1 MESAFPREG
10 LIGVWKPKGMS
21 SHDAV
26 NIVRRLS
33 GERRVGHAGTL
44 DPLASGVLVMGIGRA
59 STKQLGDAVAKEK
72 EYIAS
77 VRLGAESSTGDE
89 EGEKTATPNPAM
101 PSEEAVRAAARKF
114 VGRIMQVPPI
124 YSALKVKG
132 RTAYSYARAG
142 EVVELAAREVEV
154 KEIEVVSY
162 AWPDMELR
170 VVTGPGVYIRSLA
183 RDIGRALGVGGYLSG
198 LIRTRV
204 GEYDRVRCVM
214 IAEGEGE

>member
-1 MESAFPREG
+1 MG
-10 LIGVWKPKGMS
+10 IWKPKGMS

-33 GERRVGHAGTL
+33 GVRRVGHAGTL
-44 DPLASGVLVMGIGRA
+44 DPLASGVLVMGIGRE
-59 STKQLGDAVAKEK
+59 STKRLGIAVAHEK
-72 EYIAS
+72 EYLAL

-89 EGEKTATPNPAM
+89 EGEKTPTPNPAV
-101 PSEEAVRAAARKF
+101 PPGNAVEAATRKF
-114 VGRIMQVPPI
+114 IGRILQVPPI

-142 EVVELAAREVEV
+142 EEVELAAREVEV

-162 AWPDMELR
+162 AWPDISLR

-183 RDIGRALGVGGYLSG
+183 RDIGRELNVGGYLAA
-198 LIRTRV
+198 LTRTRV
-204 GEYDRVRCVM
+204 GEYDRDTCMR
-214 IAEGEGE
+214 IAPDTAE